1 MGEQSVILLVE
12 DNVNILHSN
21 RRILERCGLT
31 ALTAET
37 LREARG
43 HLKIAAPDVVVLDI
57 MLPDGNG
64 LEFLPELRESC
75 VAPVL
80 FLTAK
85 DSPDEKLTGLCA
97 GGNDYITKPYDI
109 NEFRQRVLNFLALLR
124 MNREPGANLSLGSIK
139 LDAVT
144 QRGFLND
151 RDMVLSPKE
160 FALLHLFAAREDEAL
175 SAETLYEKVWQAP
188 MNNDDRAVRFQISQ
202 LRAKLDGSGYTIGNK
217 RGEGYC
223 LEKEKC

>member
-1 MGEQSVILLVE
+1 MGEQGVILLVE

-21 RRILERCGLT
+21 RRILERGGLT
-31 ALTAET
+31 VLTAET
-37 LREARG
+37 LREARE
-43 HLKIAAPDVVVLDI
+43 HLKTAAPDVVVLDI
-57 MLPDGNG
+57 MLPDGDG
-64 LEFLPELRESC
+64 LQFLTELRESC
-75 VAPVL
+75 SVPVL

-85 DSPDEKLTGLCA
+85 DSPDEKLAGLCA

-124 MNREPGANLSLGSIK
+124 INKTPGANLLLGPIK
-139 LDAVT
+139 LDAAA
-144 QRGFLND
+144 QRGFLNG

-160 FALLHLFAAREDEAL
+160 FALLHLFAAREGEAI
-175 SAETLYEKVWQAP
+175 SAETLYETVWQAP

-223 LEKEKC
+223 FEKES